1 MAWNEPGGEKR
12 NPWNRPQQSQND
24 LDEVL
29 RNFQRRLS
37 ALFGRGGG
45 GSLGGGQSSPGF
57 GKGVSSILV
66 LIAAVW
72 VGSGLYRVDA
82 QERAVILRFGKYI
95 QTTGPGYNWHLPW
108 PIEQKIIVNVSQQSS
123 VTDDARMLTADTNL
137 VEVKSAVQYTQP
149 DPRKYLF
156 RVNNVEETLVQVS
169 ESAMREAV
177 GQASLDKALAFDPS
191 ITERAKKLLQKT
203 LDNYDMGVN
212 IISVNLERRGRSR
225 AGPRCAAR
233 RHQGGQGPP
242 ALSAGCRNLSQRCG
256 AARARPGRQELL
268 DAEAYRLQ
276 VLALAQ
282 GETSRF
288 DQVLS
293 QYEHAPAVT
302 RERMYLE
309 AMENVYKNSRKVIVD
324 TKGGGNMMYL
334 PLDKLISAGPQS
346 ISNPNDTMTVPVAAA
361 AGNPSDAGGRS
372 LPRAWGALMQNRL
385 LYILLALVAVI
396 LVVRASVFTVSEGQ
410 LAIKSIGG
418 EIVDSNFQARAAFQD
433 SAGQRGEPVRRR
445 GS

>member
-12 NPWNRPQQSQND
+12 NPWNRPQQAQND
-24 LDEVL
+24 LDDVL

-45 GSLGGGQSSPGF
+45 GGSLGSGQPSPGF
-57 GKGVSSILV
+57 SKGVSSILV

-82 QERAVILRFGKYI
+82 QERAVILRFGKYM

-108 PIEQKIIVNVSQQSS
+108 PIEQKRIVNVSQQFSI
-123 VTDDARMLTADTNL
+123 TDDARMLTADTNL
-137 VEVKSAVQYTQP
+137 VEVKSAVQYTKP

-156 RVNNVEETLVQVS
+156 RVNDVEETLRQVS

-177 GQASLDKALAFDPS
+177 GQAQLDKALAFDPS
-191 ITERAKKLLQKT
+191 ITDRAKNLLQKT

-212 IISVNLERRGRSR
+212 IISVKLGDVIVPEPVQDAQRDAIKADKDRQRYQQD
-225 AGPRCAAR
+225 AETY
-233 RHQGGQGPP
+233 
-242 ALSAGCRNLSQRCG
+242 RNDVVP
-256 AARARPGRQELL
+256 RARGQASKNLL

-288 DQVLS
+288 DQVLN
-293 QYEHAPAVT
+293 QYERAPAVT

-309 AMENVYKNSRKVIVD
+309 TMENVYRNSRKVIVD
-324 TKGGGNMMYL
+324 TKGSNSMMYL
-334 PLDKLISAGPQS
+334 PLEKLISQGAQS
-346 ISNPNDTMTVPVAAA
+346 ISNPNDTLMVAPQTRLPEIQVTPVED
-361 AGNPSDAGGRS
+361 P
-372 LPRAWGALMQNRL
+372 
-385 LYILLALVAVI
+385 
-396 LVVRASVFTVSEGQ
+396 
-410 LAIKSIGG
+410 
-418 EIVDSNFQARAAFQD
+418 ARA
-433 SAGQRGEPVRRR
+433 RGVR
-445 GS
+445 